1 MALDYFAGCVGGG
14 AGIVVG
20 YPLDTVKV
28 HMQTQDYKNPKY
40 KGSWHCFRTI
50 LAKESV
56 AGLYRGISS
65 PMAGVAV
72 VNAVVFGVYGEIQ
85 KHIPN
90 PHSLPSHFMAGA
102 LAGIAQSPI
111 CSPMELAKTRMQLQV
126 SNTPGSGPIQ
136 CLRQTYK
143 LEGYRGLFK
152 GLGVTLLRD
161 APSFGTYFLTYEA
174 LTRSSGSAPISTP
187 YMLLAGGMAGS
198 TSWVVSYPLD
208 VIKSRI
214 QADSQRYAGMMD
226 CLRQSVRAEGYSC
239 LYRGL
244 NSTIIRAFPT
254 NAVTF
259 TVVTWTFRLLGE
271 EGSEVSK
278 ISSDPG
284 AAESVRDIS
293 ESHEPFLEKWNTFLT
308 SASDSLMILRVR
320 YSTLPIMSTSHL
332 MLENSALCQTNRWT
346 QMRIKFS
353 ASEQGDEN
361 TCSGTVKGDVGEEI
375 GGKTVEQADIEQ
387 TIAECSFDSPPVVST
402 SDSLNSS

>member
-40 KGSWHCFRTI
+40 KGSWHCFRTL
-50 LAKESV
+50 LANESV
-56 AGLYRGISS
+56 VGLYRGISS

-72 VNAVVFGVYGEIQ
+72 VNAIVFGVYGEIQ

-90 PHSLPSHFMAGA
+90 PHSLPSHFVAGA

-126 SNTPGSGPIQ
+126 SNNPVSGPIQ
-136 CLRQTYK
+136 CLRDIYK
-143 LEGYRGLFK
+143 RKGYRGLFK
-152 GLGVTLLRD
+152 GLGMTLLRD

-174 LTRSSGSAPISTP
+174 LTRSSGSTPISTP

-198 TSWVVSYPLD
+198 TSWVVSYPVD

-214 QADSQRYAGMMD
+214 QADSHRYAGMLD

-259 TVVTWTFRLLGE
+259 TVVTWTFRLLEE
-271 EGSEVSK
+271 EGSQASK

-284 AAESVRDIS
+284 TTESVRDIS
-293 ESHEPFLEKWNTFLT
+293 ESREPFLEKWNTFLT

-320 YSTLPIMSTSHL
+320 YSTLPIMSTSDL

-346 QMRIKFS
+346 KFRIKFS
-353 ASEQGDEN
+353 ASEQGEESA
-361 TCSGTVKGDVGEEI
+361 CSGTVRGDVGEEI

-387 TIAECSFDSPPVVST
+387 TIAECGFDSPPVVST
-402 SDSLNSS
+402 PDSLNSS